1 MRILMVA
8 AQARNRVIGQRN
20 GIPWKVKGE
29 QKIFREVTMGK
40 PMVIGRKTYISIGR
54 PLPGRETIIITRD
67 PDYSEAGCHIAGS
80 LRAAIEAAAKHGDEC
95 VIAGGG
101 DVYRQALPM
110 THTLYLTTID
120 ATVEGDVCFPELP
133 DHFQLEQETSFLSN
147 LDYTL
152 RVYQNPHPES
162 L

>member
-1 MRILMVA
+1 
-8 AQARNRVIGQRN
+8 
-20 GIPWKVKGE
+20 
-29 QKIFREVTMGK
+29 
-40 PMVIGRKTYISIGR
+40 
-54 PLPGRETIIITRD
+54 
-67 PDYSEAGCHIAGS
+67 
-80 LRAAIEAAAKHGDEC
+80 
-95 VIAGGG
+95 
-101 DVYRQALPM
+101 M